1 MAFNTNFSPLGDYTP
16 PEVKLE
22 IKLKPYD
29 KPPTNKTPVLKGYVM
44 ISKSQLKSIERVIDA
59 SASGQTAFLQVALWD
74 SVEGGGV
81 EGVIEYKEYTPKV
94 KAEVDA
100 PPTNSIWY

>member
-1 MAFNTNFSPLGDYTP
+1 VAFNTKFDPLGDYQA

-44 ISKSQLKSIERVIDA
+44 ISKAQLRSIERVIDNA
-59 SASGQTAFLQVALWD
+59 EGGNIAFLQVALWD
-74 SVEGGGV
+74 SGDGGV
-81 EGVIEYKEYTPKV
+81 DGVIEYKEWSKPAK
-94 KAEVDA
+94 VDA
-100 PPTNSIWY
+100 PTVQTETVWY